1 MAVDPLE
8 EQIRRLREELEYIRS
23 EIEEDRQYVRELANE
38 LYRTRSPDIRAG
50 LIDDLRLMRQ
60 RIDELERQYAM
71 KLQQLRSL
79 LAMRRMR
86 RVGYGYP

>member
-23 EIEEDRQYVRELANE
+23 EIEAGRQYMRELTGE
-38 LYRTRSPDIRAG
+38 LYRTRWPEVRAQ
-50 LIDDLRLMRQ
+50 LIADLRLVRQ
-60 RIDELERQYAM
+60 RVDELERQYAM
-71 KLQQLRSL
+71 RLQQLQAL